1 MGKKERI
8 SEVDLLKISRKV
20 ARSSDQLIDII
31 NASEKGEDIKI
42 HNKELKEVRNF
53 DDNFDSFEQ
62 ILRTLD
68 NLEGV
73 QTYDYIFKN
82 FYFNII
88 SKLRMVK
95 NTLKNLLAIL

>member
-8 SEVDLLKISRKV
+8 SEVDLLKKISKV

-73 QTYDYIFKN
+73 QTYDYIFLPLVIYCQDNKSQIT
-82 FYFNII
+82 FLF
-88 SKLRMVK
+88 
-95 NTLKNLLAIL
+95 